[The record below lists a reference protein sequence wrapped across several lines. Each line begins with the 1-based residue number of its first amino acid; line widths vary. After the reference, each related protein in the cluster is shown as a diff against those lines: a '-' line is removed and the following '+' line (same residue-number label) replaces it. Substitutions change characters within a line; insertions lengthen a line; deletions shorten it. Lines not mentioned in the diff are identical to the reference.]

1 MCTELLLAII
11 YFSTI
16 ITVNYFLYNLL
27 KSYVKNIFY
36 LSKLKIIFTKFK
48 KEDVKSLAL
57 FYFYS
62 KNDFKNINLLGVL
75 NKFSNS
81 NDTIVIGKTYNYLAT
96 NIEKQ
101 SNSNNALIYYLRL
114 LESQYLKAK

>member
-27 KSYVKNIFY
+27 KNYVKNIFY
-36 LSKLKIIFTKFK
+36 LSKLKNIFIKFK

-75 NKFSNS
+75 NKFSTS

-96 NIEKQ
+96 SIEKK
-101 SNSNNALIYYLRL
+101 STSNNALIYYLRL
-114 LESQYLKAK
+114 LENQYLLIE

>member
-27 KSYVKNIFY
+27 KNYVKNIFY
-36 LSKLKIIFTKFK
+36 LLKLKNIFTKFK

-62 KNDFKNINLLGVL
+62 KNDFKNINLLGIL
-75 NKFSNS
+75 NKFSSS

-96 NIEKQ
+96 SIEKK
-101 SNSNNALIYYLRL
+101 SNSSTALIYYLRL
-114 LESQYLKAK
+114 LESQYLFMK

>member
-16 ITVNYFLYNLL
+16 ITVNYFLFNLL
-27 KSYVKNIFY
+27 KNYVKNIFY
-36 LSKLKIIFTKFK
+36 LSKLKNIFTKFK

-62 KNDFKNINLLGVL
+62 KNDFKNINLLGIL
-75 NKFSNS
+75 NKFSSS

-96 NIEKQ
+96 NIERK
-101 SNSNNALIYYLRL
+101 SNSSNALIYYLRL
-114 LESQYLKAK
+114 LESQYLFIK

>member
-27 KSYVKNIFY
+27 KNYVKNIFY
-36 LSKLKIIFTKFK
+36 LSKLKNIFIKFK

-62 KNDFKNINLLGVL
+62 KNDFKNINLLGIL
-75 NKFSNS
+75 NKFSTS

-96 NIEKQ
+96 NIEKK
-101 SNSNNALIYYLRL
+101 STSNNALIYYLRL
-114 LESQYLKAK
+114 LENQYLLIE

>member
-27 KSYVKNIFY
+27 KNYVKNIFY
-36 LSKLKIIFTKFK
+36 LSKLKNIFIKFK

-75 NKFSNS
+75 NKFSTS

-96 NIEKQ
+96 NIEKK
-101 SNSNNALIYYLRL
+101 STSNNALIYYLRL
-114 LESQYLKAK
+114 LENQYLLI

>member
-27 KSYVKNIFY
+27 KNYVKNIFY
-36 LSKLKIIFTKFK
+36 LTKLKNIFTKFK

-62 KNDFKNINLLGVL
+62 KNDFKNINLLGIL
-75 NKFSNS
+75 NKFSSS

-96 NIEKQ
+96 NIEEK
-101 SNSNNALIYYLRL
+101 SNSSNALIYYLRL
-114 LESQYLKAK
+114 LESQYLFLK